1 MGSKPNYS
9 KKGYNRSHNKG
20 DGGEGGGGR
29 PQSVFGMQF
38 EDKGIEMEKA
48 TESTE
53 SPEKGALGSSSGKK
67 IIFLTSSGVCVYLQ
81 EKRRYTTEKRKRG
94 INKIEA
100 KLDRLGNGNGGKL
113 RAEVEE

>member
-1 MGSKPNYS
+1 MTSAWDQNQTTLRRVITDHITKVMG
-9 KKGYNRSHNKG
+9 GR
-20 DGGEGGGGR
+20 GGGR

-67 IIFLTSSGVCVYLQ
+67 IIF
-81 EKRRYTTEKRKRG
+81 
-94 INKIEA
+94 
-100 KLDRLGNGNGGKL
+100 
-113 RAEVEE
+113 